1 MNGTSFKG
9 PTNTKI
15 VLEFDQSREANQMLV
30 MDSL

>member
-9 PTNTKI
+9 PINMKI

-30 MDSL
+30 IDSL